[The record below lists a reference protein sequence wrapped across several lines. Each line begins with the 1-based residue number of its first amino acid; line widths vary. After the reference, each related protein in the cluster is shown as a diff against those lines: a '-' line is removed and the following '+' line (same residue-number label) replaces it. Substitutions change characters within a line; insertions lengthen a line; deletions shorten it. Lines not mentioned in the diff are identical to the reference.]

1 MEKDGEEYDNLIN
14 KMIKENLKKRE
25 KLIAEYEIINENKK
39 LKKENEELKLKLKK
53 IKDLLL

>member
-1 MEKDGEEYDNLIN
+1 M
-14 KMIKENLKKRE
+14 
-25 KLIAEYEIINENKK
+25 AEYEIINENKK